1 MGQVLCDCIDH
12 QPLWGQGPKVNAL
25 RSTSRPG
32 QEVVSDSL
40 ALLNGLLR
48 SARGSRAAAPK
59 GTKSCR
65 TQGEFLSVR
74 LPVSVHPSLGP
85 LGCLHQPKGGLIHVR
100 SLIQGLKCLLQAK
113 GDLA

>member
-1 MGQVLCDCIDH
+1 MV
-12 QPLWGQGPKVNAL
+12 
-25 RSTSRPG
+25 TSRPG

-65 TQGEFLSVR
+65 TQGEFLSIR
-74 LPVSVHPSLGP
+74 LPVSVHPSLSP
-85 LGCLHQPKGGLIHVR
+85 PGCLHQPKGGLIHVLR